1 MSYNT
6 WYCCKKLGLE
16 ILKKTFKILSI
27 DGGGIKGIY
36 SAALLAKFEKLSNQK
51 ITDCFDLICGTSTGG
66 LIAILLGAGFS
77 AKEIV
82 DFYRDNA
89 SKIFPEH
96 NVVIS
101 HIKQLFGVNKHD
113 NVSLRETLAQLL
125 GDKQMKDSVI
135 NLCIPSIDCDNEKPV
150 VFKTPHDP
158 NFTRDTELKMLD
170 VALATSAAPTFL
182 PKHKLIEL
190 ERNMVDGGLW
200 ANNPALVGVIE
211 AQSIFFKQDSYEN
224 FALLSVGNIDINTGC
239 FTKFGKRNIWN
250 FFFLVELIEFFMHIQ
265 SKSVENMVD
274 ILKRTTGST
283 YNRIYAKGFAPKQY
297 SKIQLDTCNSDILEK
312 LIGKGYSDAE
322 HYWADDNIKAYMT
335 SKIKI

>member
-1 MSYNT
+1 M
-6 WYCCKKLGLE
+6 
-16 ILKKTFKILSI
+16 KKTFKILSI

-51 ITDCFDLICGTSTGG
+51 IADCFDLICGTSTGG

-77 AKEIV
+77 ANEIV
-82 DFYRDNA
+82 DFYKNNA

-101 HIKQLFGVNKHD
+101 YIKQFFGINKHD
-113 NVSLRETLAQLL
+113 NISLRETLAQLL
-125 GDKQMKDSVI
+125 KNKQMKDSVI
-135 NLCIPSIDCDNEKPV
+135 NLCIPSVDCDNEKPV

-158 NFTRDTELKMLD
+158 NFIRDAELKMLD

-182 PKHKLIEL
+182 PKHKLKEL
-190 ERNMVDGGLW
+190 ERNMIDGGLW

-211 AQSIFFKQDSYEN
+211 AQNVFLKQDSYEN
-224 FALLSVGNIDINTGC
+224 FALLSVGNIDTNTGC
-239 FTKFGKRNIWN
+239 FTKFGKRNLWN
-250 FFFLVELIEFFMHIQ
+250 PLFLVELIGFFMHIQ
-265 SKSVENMVD
+265 GKSVENMVS
-274 ILKRTTGST
+274 ILKRTTSST
-283 YNRIYAKGFAPKQY
+283 YNRIYAKDFAPDQY
-297 SKIQLDTCNSDILEK
+297 LKIQLDTCDSDILGK

-322 HYWADDNIKAYMT
+322 HYWADDDIKAYMT

>member
-1 MSYNT
+1 M
-6 WYCCKKLGLE
+6 
-16 ILKKTFKILSI
+16 KKTFKILSI

-36 SAALLAKFEKLSNQK
+36 SAALLANFEKLSNQK

-77 AKEIV
+77 ANEIV
-82 DFYRDNA
+82 NFYKNNA

-96 NVVIS
+96 NVIIS
-101 HIKQLFGVNKHD
+101 CLKQVFGIHKHNNKA
-113 NVSLRETLAQLL
+113 LKEILTGLL
-125 GDKQMKDSVI
+125 QDKQMKDSCI

-158 NFTRDTELKMLD
+158 NYTRDTELKMLD

-190 ERNMVDGGLW
+190 ERNMIDGGLW
-200 ANNPALVGVIE
+200 ANDPALVGVIE
-211 AQSIFFKQDSYEN
+211 AQSVFFKQDSYEN

-250 FFFLVELIEFFMHIQ
+250 PLFLVELIGFFMHIQ

-283 YNRIYAKGFAPKQY
+283 YNRIYAKDFASEQY
-297 SKIQLDTCNSDILEK
+297 LKIKLDTCDSDILEK